1 MFGALSRVAVALVG
15 LAYPSYLSF
24 KAVESPAKTDDV
36 QWLTYWT
43 VYAFIGFFEQI
54 AKEFL
59 AYVPLYDEL
68 KVLFLLWLWMP
79 QFKGATFIYDHYLA
93 PWFKTNAKTLDSY
106 ASLGESKLNQAVS
119 PEAHAQL
126 NQYVQ
131 QHGFE
136 ALQSFLQKPR

>member
-1 MFGALSRVAVALVG
+1 LTKHDQ
-15 LAYPSYLSF
+15 SF
-24 KAVESPAKTDDV
+24 HCR
-36 QWLTYWT
+36 
-43 VYAFIGFFEQI
+43 GFFEQI

-106 ASLGESKLNQAVS
+106 ASLGESTLNQVS
-119 PEAHAQL
+119 GQSCKLFTQKACIQEGILSSNPFASQPE
-126 NQYVQ
+126 
-131 QHGFE
+131 
-136 ALQSFLQKPR
+136 QSQI

>member
-1 MFGALSRVAVALVG
+1 VCLTKHDQ
-15 LAYPSYLSF
+15 SF
-24 KAVESPAKTDDV
+24 HCR
-36 QWLTYWT
+36 
-43 VYAFIGFFEQI
+43 GFFEQI

-106 ASLGESKLNQAVS
+106 ASLGESKLNQVS
-119 PEAHAQL
+119 VQTASCSPRRHVSKKASCIPFASQPE
-126 NQYVQ
+126 
-131 QHGFE
+131 
-136 ALQSFLQKPR
+136 